1 MIISIDW
8 LEEYIEIPFSD
19 DELCEKLTILGLESS
34 LDKKTRTLDIELT
47 PNRPDCM
54 SYLGVARET
63 SILTNKKIELPKI
76 SKNLNKNKSKK
87 LTITSNSLDDCKWV
101 YESGFFI
108 GEPLYI
114 SDIYAELKKSNDIL
128 DVVKVKITNKN
139 SGQYSY
145 IKFDINRNLSQEG
158 SYLICPKNA
167 IFEIK
172 FPEVDIKGKVR

>member
-63 SILTNKKIELPKI
+63 SILTNKKIKLPKI
-76 SKNLNKNKSKK
+76 SNNLNKNKSKK
-87 LTITSNSLDDCKWV
+87 LTITSNSLDDCPRYSAV
-101 YESGFFI
+101 I
-108 GEPLYI
+108 V
-114 SDIYAELKKSNDIL
+114 NDIN
-128 DVVKVKITNKN
+128 VSKSPI
-139 SGQYSY
+139 
-145 IKFDINRNLSQEG
+145 
-158 SYLICPKNA
+158 
-167 IFEIK
+167 
-172 FPEVDIKGKVR
+172 

>member
-63 SILTNKKIELPKI
+63 SILTNKKIKLPKTPVNVLLGL
-76 SKNLNKNKSKK
+76 NLVSF
-87 LTITSNSLDDCKWV
+87 
-101 YESGFFI
+101 G
-108 GEPLYI
+108 PL
-114 SDIYAELKKSNDIL
+114 N
-128 DVVKVKITNKN
+128 N
-139 SGQYSY
+139 
-145 IKFDINRNLSQEG
+145 F
-158 SYLICPKNA
+158 PKT
-167 IFEIK
+167 
-172 FPEVDIKGKVR
+172 